1 MFSGNRRPFRLL
13 VAVLAIAG
21 AAAAMAQGKLTVS
34 GKLRVDGGN
43 LDDCKL
49 VVYKDGEKQRTLT
62 ADLKDF
68 KLDLDLGANYILS
81 FEKNGFVTKKLSF
94 NTNVPAAMGTTPF
107 MPFTFIVS
115 IFKQYEGVNT

>member
-68 KLDLDLGANYILS
+68 KLDLDLEGELH
-81 FEKNGFVTKKLSF
+81 
-94 NTNVPAAMGTTPF
+94 PF
-107 MPFTFIVS
+107 FREERVRHQETFLQHQRAGGHGYNPLHAVHLHR
-115 IFKQYEGVNT
+115 FHL